1 MMAKDTSFLL
11 EDSGKAHYDYI
22 TRFVKAEKG
31 KTDSNNN
38 LEFIKSTVE
47 DWLKTMRNVID
58 DRQKHDEEVNDER
71 VGLRNEMDYWKHRY
85 YKLNS
90 IDEQLNSPNNKL
102 IYNMLEFFITLSSS
116 LSQDSSSSK
125 HKQLDRIQKQI
136 QTYKPDF
143 ESKQKDYKELENELN
158 RYLTEAK
165 NNDK

>member
-11 EDSGKAHYDYI
+11 GDSGKAHYDYI

-71 VGLRNEMDYWKHRY
+71 VGLRNEMDYWKHR
-85 YKLNS
+85 
-90 IDEQLNSPNNKL
+90 
-102 IYNMLEFFITLSSS
+102 
-116 LSQDSSSSK
+116 
-125 HKQLDRIQKQI
+125 
-136 QTYKPDF
+136 
-143 ESKQKDYKELENELN
+143 
-158 RYLTEAK
+158 
-165 NNDK
+165 